1 MLLPVARFLRTV
13 AFGFSVPDALE
24 VVCEGDLEIVDGDFF
39 VAICV
44 IPCNYRVCRNKEA
57 STDFLCHF
65 HSLGMYPIIM
75 KEFLIRWLITT
86 LAVMG
91 ASHLIP
97 GISYSSTETLIGAA
111 LLLGI
116 INALVRPVLL
126 LLSLPFIIVTMGF
139 FILVINA
146 LLLLF
151 VSAVVPGFHVEGFWS
166 ALFAGIIIGLISW
179 ILSSFFRAS
188 DGRVYPV
195 THHQQMKQVQ
205 GRVVSED

>member
-1 MLLPVARFLRTV
+1 
-13 AFGFSVPDALE
+13 
-24 VVCEGDLEIVDGDFF
+24 
-39 VAICV
+39 
-44 IPCNYRVCRNKEA
+44 
-57 STDFLCHF
+57 
-65 HSLGMYPIIM
+65 M

-91 ASHLIP
+91 ASHVIP
-97 GISYSSTETLIGAA
+97 GISYNSTGVLIGAA

-116 INALVRPVLL
+116 INAMVRPVLL

-146 LLLLF
+146 LLLMF

-195 THHQQMKQVQ
+195 THHTQIKQVE
-205 GRVVSED
+205 GRAVSKD

>member
-1 MLLPVARFLRTV
+1 
-13 AFGFSVPDALE
+13 
-24 VVCEGDLEIVDGDFF
+24 
-39 VAICV
+39 
-44 IPCNYRVCRNKEA
+44 
-57 STDFLCHF
+57 
-65 HSLGMYPIIM
+65 M

-91 ASHLIP
+91 ASHVIP
-97 GISYSSTETLIGAA
+97 GISYNSTGVLIGAA

-116 INALVRPVLL
+116 INAMVRPVLL

-146 LLLLF
+146 LLLMF

-179 ILSSFFRAS
+179 ILSSFFMAS

-195 THHQQMKQVQ
+195 THHTQIKQVE
-205 GRVVSED
+205 GRVVSKD

>member
-1 MLLPVARFLRTV
+1 
-13 AFGFSVPDALE
+13 
-24 VVCEGDLEIVDGDFF
+24 
-39 VAICV
+39 
-44 IPCNYRVCRNKEA
+44 
-57 STDFLCHF
+57 
-65 HSLGMYPIIM
+65 M
-75 KEFLIRWLITT
+75 KEFLIRWFITT

-91 ASHLIP
+91 ASHIMS
-97 GISYSSTETLIGAA
+97 GISYSSTGTLFAAA

-146 LLLLF
+146 LLLMF
-151 VSAVVPGFHVEGFWS
+151 VSAIVPGFHVDGFWS
-166 ALFAGIIIGLISW
+166 ALWAGIVIGLISW

-195 THHQQMKQVQ
+195 THHTQMKQVE
-205 GRVVSED
+205 GRVVSKD